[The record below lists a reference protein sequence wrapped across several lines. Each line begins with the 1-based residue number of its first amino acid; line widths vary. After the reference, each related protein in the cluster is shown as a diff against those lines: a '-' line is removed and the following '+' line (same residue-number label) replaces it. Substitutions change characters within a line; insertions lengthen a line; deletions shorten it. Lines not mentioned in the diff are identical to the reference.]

1 MKKLTMKDIGILANV
16 SQSTVSRVL
25 NNHPNVKQEVRER
38 VLKCIEENEFSP
50 DINAKIMR
58 GESAKILG
66 FVSAGFD
73 NPYYLEMV
81 GFVER
86 EARRRGYSIIIM
98 NSEDNADLEK
108 YYFKELITR
117 HVDGIISAPV
127 VLKNL
132 KVLIDAKLPFVVLN
146 EDVKWVDSF
155 YTRLITGGRQVA
167 KFFKDK
173 NLKKVAY
180 IGEDKSPKYK
190 GFLEEI
196 NTDREIN
203 KIEDNVIFGLA
214 RELREIIKKQVSK
227 INLECEA
234 FFFSSDIIA
243 LMFIEEARKKG
254 IDLDDKLLVACDNTI
269 ISKALNV
276 SSVEQP
282 METMVKEA
290 IDLLLNKVKGNI
302 ELEKIYNIGLD
313 PKLIIR

>member
-25 NNHPNVKQEVRER
+25 NNHPNVKKEVRER

-86 EARRRGYSIIIM
+86 EARKRGYTIIIM

-132 KVLIDAKLPFVVLN
+132 KILLDAKLPFVVLN
-146 EDVKWVDSF
+146 ENVDWVDSF
-155 YTRLITGGRQVA
+155 YTRLITGGREVA
-167 KFFKDK
+167 KFFKDN

-196 NTDREIN
+196 NTEKIIN
-203 KIEDNVIFGLA
+203 KLEDNVIFGLA
-214 RELREIIKKQVSK
+214 RNLREIIKNHISQ
-227 INLECEA
+227 INLECDA

-243 LMFIEEARKKG
+243 LMVIEEARKIG
-254 IDLDDKLLVACDNTI
+254 IDLNSKLLVACDNTI
-269 ISKALNV
+269 ISKSLNI

-282 METMVKEA
+282 MELIVEQA
-290 IDLLLNKVKGNI
+290 IDLLLNKVKGKI